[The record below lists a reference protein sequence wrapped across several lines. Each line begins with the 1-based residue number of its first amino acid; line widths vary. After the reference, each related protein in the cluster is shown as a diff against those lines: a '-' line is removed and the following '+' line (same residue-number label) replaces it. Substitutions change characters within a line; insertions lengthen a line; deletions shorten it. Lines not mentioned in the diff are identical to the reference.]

1 MSGLICW
8 CGDGMHVENETPFC
22 DSCGTV
28 YSCVEQAK
36 EATAKTIERNNL
48 FLQSKNDGLKLT
60 NQAETIA
67 ALEREVE
74 RLKKDAARLRPALE
88 ETVKSLEIIS
98 QQAGESRGLSTFTQ
112 IKQYALD
119 WVRTVRKDLAGGEAG

>member
-1 MSGLICW
+1 MSERIAYQFNCDHVLKFA
-8 CGDGMHVENETPFC
+8 GM
-22 DSCGTV
+22 
-28 YSCVEQAK
+28 Q
-36 EATAKTIERNNL
+36 
-48 FLQSKNDGLKLT
+48 KLT
-60 NQAETIA
+60 GEQVADELNRLYTIIAEQNEKIA

-119 WVRTVRKDLAGGEAG
+119 WVRTARKDLAAGEAG